1 MVRELRVALSI
12 LAGVVGVGGCLSSL
26 DERDLENRNDGGTAG
41 ATGAGTSGTGGT
53 GAANGGSA
61 GAGATSGS
69 AGSSSGKGGA
79 AGGTAS
85 GGSSGSDS
93 EAGGGGTAGDDT
105 PGSGG
110 TSGDAGRG
118 GSSGTGGTDNAG
130 GDGNTSG
137 NGGSGNASGTGGDG
151 GTAGSAGGASGG
163 TAGAA
168 GSGGTAGSAGTSTL
182 PPIED
187 GDPGFATRY
196 WDCCKPTCGWTA
208 NVPGGTP
215 AHSCGSN
222 DAIISETSQS
232 ACSGGT
238 AYACHALSPWAV
250 NEQLAYGY
258 VAVGNAECGRC
269 YEIEFTGSG
278 HFNQSDAG
286 SVAILGKHMFVQTVQ
301 AGASEAGQFDLLIP
315 GGGVG
320 LFNACSAQLGV
331 NASELGAQYGGLAA
345 NCSNQSS
352 DLATRKSCVRAAC
365 ADVFGDFPELRA
377 GCDWYV
383 DWLSLADNPN
393 LVYREV
399 DCPAELIDRSGL
411 DGSL

>member
-12 LAGVVGVGGCLSSL
+12 LVGVVGVGGCLSSL
-26 DERDLENRNDGGTAG
+26 DERDLENRSDAGAAG
-41 ATGAGTSGTGGT
+41 ATSAGGASGTGGT
-53 GAANGGSA
+53 GAASGGSG

-69 AGSSSGKGGA
+69 AGSSSGKGGV
-79 AGGTAS
+79 AGGTVS
-85 GGSSGSDS
+85 GGSAGTDS

-105 PGSGG
+105 PASGG
-110 TSGDAGRG
+110 TSGNAGT
-118 GSSGTGGTDNAG
+118 SGTGGTDNDG

-196 WDCCKPTCGWTA
+196 WDCCKPTCAWTA

-215 AHSCGSN
+215 AHSCGAN
-222 DAIISETSQS
+222 DAIISDTSQN

-258 VAVGNAECGRC
+258 VAVSNAECGRC
-269 YEIEFTGSG
+269 YEIEFTGAG

-286 SVAILGKHMFVQTVQ
+286 SVAIRGKHMFVQTVQ
-301 AGASEAGQFDLLIP
+301 TGAIEAGQFDLLIP

-320 LFNACSAQLGV
+320 LFNACSAQLGI
-331 NASELGAQYGGLAA
+331 NASELGAQYGGLAT

-411 DGSL
+411 DGGL

>member
-12 LAGVVGVGGCLSSL
+12 SVGVVGVGGCLSSL
-26 DERDLENRNDGGTAG
+26 DERDLANRSDGGTAG
-41 ATGAGTSGTGGT
+41 ATSAGTSGTGGT
-53 GAANGGSA
+53 GAASGGSG

-69 AGSSSGKGGA
+69 AGSSSGKGGV

-85 GGSSGSDS
+85 GGSAGTDS

-105 PGSGG
+105 PASGG
-110 TSGDAGRG
+110 TSGYAGT
-118 GSSGTGGTDNAG
+118 SGTGGTDNDG

-137 NGGSGNASGTGGDG
+137 TGGSGNASGTGGDG

-168 GSGGTAGSAGTSTL
+168 GSGGSAGTSTL
-182 PPIED
+182 PPIEN

-196 WDCCKPTCGWTA
+196 WDCCKPTCAWTA

-215 AHSCGSN
+215 AHSCGAN
-222 DAIISETSQS
+222 DATIAESSQN

-250 NEQLAYGY
+250 NDQLAYGY
-258 VAVGNAECGRC
+258 VAVSNAECGRC
-269 YEIEFTGSG
+269 YEIEFTGAG

-301 AGASEAGQFDLLIP
+301 TGASEAGQFDLLIP

-320 LFNACSAQLGV
+320 LFNACSAQLGI
-331 NASELGAQYGGLAA
+331 NASELGAQYGGLAT